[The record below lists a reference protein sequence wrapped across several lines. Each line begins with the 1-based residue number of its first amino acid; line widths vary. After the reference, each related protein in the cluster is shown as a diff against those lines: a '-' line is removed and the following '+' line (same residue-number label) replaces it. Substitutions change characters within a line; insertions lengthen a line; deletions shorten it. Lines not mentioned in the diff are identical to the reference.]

1 MLPSTRLFSREPRR
15 VPRVLRARAACAF
28 CRMRRDS
35 RRAAPGV
42 RRAGRGRVDRAS
54 RFARRV
60 TSVAPG
66 AAADGDPL
74 GATPRPSGRLR
85 VSSSGRAP
93 RRSSVVAV
101 EPACIP
107 GRRVRPFGGRRAR
120 IALRAA
126 SVPVAAPRCSPW
138 STPSAQSRWRSRSL
152 RDGLWLRLLH
162 HGFDAAETLG
172 LGVAAGLLAGTF
184 VWLTRLPRW
193 ALLGALFAAMVAL
206 VYRVAGDDLLVASE
220 QAVNGRASIAIFVG
234 LMTLLGAALTSAPF
248 AATALLSRPRA
259 RRLPLAIAVLLLLLD
274 QVVLRDDYFALHGLV
289 AVSALLVGGA
299 ALAPRTAERARALVA
314 SRRGRGLLQAIL
326 ALALLGVAVPPPNAV
341 RCELFRQPCAVAPW
355 ALAATVWPAPHVHEL
370 VAPAASPWLEE
381 RAHAAARASDRSARP
396 AVLRGRRPAHH
407 RRAPRRRRGGPRERR
422 TLPRARGNQARRRL
436 LHACDGPR
444 GRDRGL
450 AHDPLRRPLLLEL
463 RWRRFGV
470 GRSRHPY
477 AADDPA
483 PRFPALL
490 SQHGVATAIVAPIPF
505 LAGTYGVARG
515 FREETVPPRG
525 AGNASAATVLA
536 AMQSRL
542 PAAAGAPGEG
552 PLFLYAH
559 LLEPHAPYDTG
570 RPGGTDRER
579 YLTRVGQRRRGR
591 RAPSRAPPRALR
603 RPLGALR
610 HRRPR
615 GGVRRAPDD
624 RARQDAVRGA
634 LARAAPR
641 PEPALSAATRGRAG
655 GLVDLGPTLLDLF
668 GAATPATFEGQSLV
682 PLLAGG
688 TASLTRPLLAEAR
701 RERSLTGPDGL
712 KVIEDSAEDRRGVRP
727 PPRPARDGEPV
738 RRRPG
743 PADAALS
750 GLRAFFDAHAWRE
763 DGYEAPYS
771 PERSRCYGAVL
782 QSGPDS
788 GSDVAG
794 GGRS

>member
-1 MLPSTRLFSREPRR
+1 MP
-15 VPRVLRARAACAF
+15 V
-28 CRMRRDS
+28 
-35 RRAAPGV
+35 
-42 RRAGRGRVDRAS
+42 AGFALLAVVDA
-54 RFARRV
+54 
-60 TSVAPG
+60 VAI
-66 AAADGDPL
+66 A
-74 GATPRPSGRLR
+74 
-85 VSSSGRAP
+85 
-93 RRSSVVAV
+93 VAV
-101 EPACIP
+101 PLP
-107 GRRVRPFGGRRAR
+107 PH
-120 IALRAA
+120 
-126 SVPVAAPRCSPW
+126 
-138 STPSAQSRWRSRSL
+138 
-152 RDGLWLRLLH
+152 GLWLRLLH

-381 RAHAAARASDRSARP
+381 RAHAPPVPPTAAPALPSYAVVVLLTIDALRADVVEDP
-396 AVLRGRRPAHH
+396 ANDVRFPALAGIKHDGVFFTH
-407 RRAPRRRRGGPRERR
+407 ATAPGAETAVSLT
-422 TLPRARGNQARRRL
+422 TLFA
-436 LHACDGPR
+436 
-444 GRDRGL
+444 GL
-450 AHDPLRRPLLLEL
+450 YFSEL

-579 YLTRVGQRRRGR
+579 YLTRVGIADAVVGR
-591 RAPSRAPPRALR
+591 LLALLRERFGDRWALFVTADHGEAFGEHRTTEHGKTLYEELLHVPLLARSPRFPPRR
-603 RPLGALR
+603 VDVP
-610 HRRPR
+610 
-615 GGVRRAPDD
+615 V
-624 RARQDAVRGA
+624 
-634 LARAAPR
+634 
-641 PEPALSAATRGRAG
+641 

-712 KVIEDSAEDRRGVRP
+712 KVIEDL
-727 PPRPARDGEPV
+727 
-738 RRRPG
+738 RRRTVEVYDLRRDPHETENLFDAD
-743 PADAALS
+743 PDRADAALS

-763 DGYEAPYS
+763 DGYEAPYK
-771 PERSRCYGAVL
+771 P
-782 QSGPDS
+782 
-788 GSDVAG
+788 
-794 GGRS
+794 